1 MSGMRLGPERA
12 LRWTDPAAVGV
23 SLACLVHCLL
33 VPLLLSIAPWAVP
46 GLWQDE
52 TFHLWAVG
60 AAIPLSAVGIGLGFR
75 QHRRIGLVL
84 LAGAG
89 LTGLLAGAL
98 LAPDETT
105 ETAATVAGATAVAIA
120 HLRNYQLGRT
130 RS

>member
-1 MSGMRLGPERA
+1 MSGMHLEKGRA

-23 SLACLVHCLL
+23 SLACLAHCLL

-52 TFHLWAVG
+52 TFHLWAVA

-89 LTGLLAGAL
+89 LTGMLAGAL
-98 LAPDETT
+98 LAPDEAT
-105 ETAATVAGATAVAIA
+105 ETAATVVGASAVALA
-120 HLRNYQLGRT
+120 HLRNYSLGRT